1 MNWYEGLARTTA
13 SDSSNNSS
21 PLERGLEDIIELG
34 LKPGGK
40 ALMPVVS
47 PWKKP
52 GRDRGKRRK
61 PLPDLSRFP
70 ASEDASLPTGATGNS
85 PDGMGRT

>member
-1 MNWYEGLARTTA
+1 MNWYERMTRVTA
-13 SDSSNNSS
+13 SDSSNDSS
-21 PLERGLEDIIELG
+21 PLERGLEDIVELG

-52 GRDRGKRRK
+52 GRDRRRKRR
-61 PLPDLSRFP
+61 PLPDLSRIP
-70 ASEDASLPTGATGNS
+70 TSEDASLPTDATGNS
-85 PDGMGRT
+85 PDGIGRT